1 MHMPAVAETPG
12 RQGDMIS
19 LKNARS
25 GELPRSSRRKR
36 QSAGNGA
43 GAVARR
49 AADVEGPMNVRI
61 ATLLL
66 SCGVLCSAAA
76 PKEEKGAD
84 TPESSPLDKY
94 ISDAYRDDKSPE
106 AAHPPGS
113 TWSQNASS
121 QIWGWTLRAS
131 RVNDL
136 VTIVVSETF
145 SAVANGDVKTQRQA
159 TAQSNVAPL
168 AGITR
173 ATGPWAN
180 LLGTTTQTQLQG
192 TGETSRGAVLTA
204 NLSARV
210 THVLPNGYL
219 VIEGTKRVQ
228 VSSENQMIT
237 VRGVIRPVDL
247 IPPNTIPSNL
257 IAQMEIQVNGKG
269 VIGDSIH
276 RPNILYRI
284 LLGILPF

>member
-1 MHMPAVAETPG
+1 
-12 RQGDMIS
+12 
-19 LKNARS
+19 
-25 GELPRSSRRKR
+25 
-36 QSAGNGA
+36 
-43 GAVARR
+43 
-49 AADVEGPMNVRI
+49 MNLRI
-61 ATLLL
+61 ASLLFI
-66 SCGVLCSAAA
+66 CAALCAASS
-76 PKEEKGAD
+76 PKKKKQ
-84 TPESSPLDKY
+84 TPPEPSPLDKY
-94 ISDAYRDDKSPE
+94 INDAYRDYKSPE
-106 AAHPPGS
+106 AAPPPGS
-113 TWSQNASS
+113 TWSQNALFSNL
-121 QIWGWTLRAS
+121 GMDLRAS
-131 RVNDL
+131 RVDDL

-145 SAVANGDVKTQRQA
+145 SAVATGDVKTQRQS
-159 TAQSNVAPL
+159 TAQSNITQF
-168 AGITR
+168 AGVTK

-180 LLGTTTQTQLQG
+180 LAKTNTQTQLQG

-228 VSSENQMIT
+228 VSSENQVVT

-247 IPPNTIPSNL
+247 DLTNSIPSNR
-257 IAQMEIQVNGKG
+257 IAQMEIQVSGKG

>member
-1 MHMPAVAETPG
+1 
-12 RQGDMIS
+12 
-19 LKNARS
+19 
-25 GELPRSSRRKR
+25 
-36 QSAGNGA
+36 
-43 GAVARR
+43 
-49 AADVEGPMNVRI
+49 MNVRI
-61 ATLLL
+61 AGLLL
-66 SCGVLCSAAA
+66 MCAALCTAASPKKKKDQA
-76 PKEEKGAD
+76 P
-84 TPESSPLDKY
+84 PEPSPLDKY
-94 ISDAYRDDKSPE
+94 IADAYRDNKLPE

-113 TWSQNASS
+113 TWSQNALFSNL
-121 QIWGWTLRAS
+121 GLDLRAS
-131 RVNDL
+131 RVDDL
-136 VTIVVSETF
+136 VTVLVSETF
-145 SAVANGDVKTQRQA
+145 SAVATGDVKTQRQS
-159 TAQSNVAPL
+159 TAQSNIAAA

-173 ATGPWAN
+173 ATGPLAN
-180 LLGTTTQTQLQG
+180 LAKTNTQTQLQG

-210 THVLPNGYL
+210 TNVLPNGYL

-228 VSSENQMIT
+228 VSSENQVVT

-247 IPPNTIPSNL
+247 DPTNSIPSNR

>member
-1 MHMPAVAETPG
+1 
-12 RQGDMIS
+12 
-19 LKNARS
+19 
-25 GELPRSSRRKR
+25 
-36 QSAGNGA
+36 
-43 GAVARR
+43 
-49 AADVEGPMNVRI
+49 MNVRI
-61 ATLLL
+61 ASLL
-66 SCGVLCSAAA
+66 CVCAILCSAAG
-76 PKEEKGAD
+76 PKKKKAQ
-84 TPESSPLDKY
+84 TPPEPSPLDKY
-94 ISDAYRDDKSPE
+94 ISDAYRDNTLPE

-113 TWSQNASS
+113 TWSQNA
-121 QIWGWTLRAS
+121 IFPNLGLDLRAS

-136 VTIVVSETF
+136 VTVVVSETF

-159 TAQSNVAPL
+159 TAQSNVAQL
-168 AGITR
+168 AGITK
-173 ATGPWAN
+173 ATGPLAN

-269 VIGDSIH
+269 VINDTIH

>member
-1 MHMPAVAETPG
+1 M
-12 RQGDMIS
+12 
-19 LKNARS
+19 K
-25 GELPRSSRRKR
+25 
-36 QSAGNGA
+36 
-43 GAVARR
+43 
-49 AADVEGPMNVRI
+49 VRI
-61 ATLLL
+61 LSLLL
-66 SCGVLCSAAA
+66 VGAALCTAQS
-76 PKEEKGAD
+76 PKKKKNQPP
-84 TPESSPLDKY
+84 PEPSPLDKY
-94 ISDAYRDDKSPE
+94 ISDSYKDNSSPQ

-113 TWSQNASS
+113 TWSQNALFSNL
-121 QIWGWTLRAS
+121 GLDLRAS
-131 RVNDL
+131 RVDDL
-136 VTIVVSETF
+136 VTIVVNETF

-159 TAQSNVAPL
+159 TAQSNIAQL
-168 AGITR
+168 AGVTKT
-173 ATGPWAN
+173 TGPLAN
-180 LLGTTTQTQLQG
+180 LLGTNTQTQLQG

-228 VSSENQMIT
+228 VSSENQVVT

-247 IPPNTIPSNL
+247 TPTNSISSNL
-257 IAQMEIQVNGKG
+257 IAQMEIQVSGKG